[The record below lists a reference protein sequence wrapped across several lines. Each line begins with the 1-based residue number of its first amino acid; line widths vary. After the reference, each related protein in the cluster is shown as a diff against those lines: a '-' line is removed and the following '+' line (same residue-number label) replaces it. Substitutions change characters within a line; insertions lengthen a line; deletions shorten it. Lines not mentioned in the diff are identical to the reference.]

1 MNPDDYIEGMQ
12 DMNHP
17 ANRIEEETFESDNL
31 QECLDYAK
39 TFNDYEPMEAAIY
52 NNDTIIKNAI
62 SEIQFCIDCLQNN
75 SLVKNRLLAVKRKL
89 INTQIKRYENSS
101 STNY

>member
-1 MNPDDYIEGMQ
+1 MNPDDYIEGIH
-12 DMNHP
+12 DPLNP
-17 ANRIEEETFESDNL
+17 ANWVEEETFKSDNL
-31 QECLDYAK
+31 SECLDYSK

-52 NNDTIIKNAI
+52 NNDTIIENAI

-89 INTQIKRYENSS
+89 INTQIKRYES
-101 STNY
+101 